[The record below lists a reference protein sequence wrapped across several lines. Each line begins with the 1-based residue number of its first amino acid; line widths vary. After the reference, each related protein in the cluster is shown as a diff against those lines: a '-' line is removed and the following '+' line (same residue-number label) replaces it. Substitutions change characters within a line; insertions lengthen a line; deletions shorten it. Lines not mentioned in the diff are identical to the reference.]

1 MANILEKT
9 SSGFTRITLLLKQVR
24 DEWAAKVGVLAA
36 LTTTSK
42 SDIVSAI
49 NEVNAKTGNTSL
61 INDGSTSTT
70 TAWSS
75 SKTNTEIANQ
85 IATVINGAGADDD
98 TLAELASKVAALAQ
112 ADTGLVSAA
121 GAQAFDAAQKL
132 QARTNIGAASAEDLG
147 DVSSVDFVALINSTY
162 AGA

>member
-24 DEWAAKVGVLAA
+24 DDWAAKVGVLAA

-49 NEVNAKTGNTSL
+49 NEVNAKTGNTLL
-61 INDGSTSTT
+61 IDDASTSTT

-75 SKTNTEIANQ
+75 SKTNSEIANQ
-85 IATVINGAGADDD
+85 IAGLINGAGADDD
-98 TLAELASKVAALAQ
+98 TLAELAGKVAALAQ
-112 ADTGLVSAA
+112 ADAGLVSAA
-121 GAQAFDAAQKL
+121 GAQAFDTAQKL
-132 QARTNIGAASAEDLG
+132 QARTNISAASAEDLG

>member
-9 SSGFTRITLLLKQVR
+9 SNGFTRITLLLKQVR
-24 DEWAAKVGVLAA
+24 DDWAAKIGVLAA

-49 NEVNAKTGNTSL
+49 NEVNAKTNSTSL
-61 INDGSTSTT
+61 IDDVNVSTT
-70 TAWSS
+70 TTWSS
-75 SKTNTEIANQ
+75 IKTNSEIANQ
-85 IATVINGAGADDD
+85 IAGLINGAGADDD
-98 TLAELASKVAALAQ
+98 TLAELASKVSALAQ

-121 GAQAFDAAQKL
+121 GAQSFDGAQKL
-132 QARTNIGAASAEDLG
+132 QARTNIGAAAADDLG
-147 DVSSVDFVALINSTY
+147 DVSAVDFVALINSTY